1 MFALLSASVHNTYPG
16 TNIKYR
22 TGGPIFYT
30 ADNGLGDLLLLDP
43 NGTDFY
49 YLNPDPLNTRLAEAA
64 KLGPT
69 ILPILFAGIVGS
81 TLRLVARWRA
91 EKGSTLKVSN

>member
-1 MFALLSASVHNTYPG
+1 VFALLSASVHNTYPG

-69 ILPILFAGIVGS
+69 ILPILTDSICGDSRKYLATS
-81 TLRLVARWRA
+81 C
-91 EKGSTLKVSN
+91 